1 MLYIKRIIENPKE
14 VIENLNQRGNDFT
27 EDIEV
32 IVDNYKK
39 YTEALQKEEEV
50 KSFINK
56 SSKLIGEYKREG
68 KDSSELLKEI
78 EDSKRSLSDI
88 DSKKYKSLY
97 EERLFNIPNLLAD
110 GTPLGK
116 DDTENEEVK
125 VWGEVPNFPFE
136 AKNHYDIEEAKKDFH
151 FDKAANISKSRFVIT
166 TNFLAKL
173 ERAIMNYMLDTHT
186 SKGYSETAIPFIASA
201 NTLYNSGQLP
211 KFKDDLF
218 KIEKNTK
225 SDKDEESLR
234 DFYLIPTAEVV
245 LANYHQSEILDES
258 LLPLNYTAFSQCFR
272 KEAGSAGRDTS
283 GIIRMHQFGKVE
295 LFKYTTQ
302 ETSYDELDNMVK
314 DAEAIL
320 QGLKLPYRIVKLC
333 TGDIGFGAATTYDLE
348 VWMPGQNKYRECSS
362 CSNVTDFQARR
373 GQIKYKTK
381 DGNKKYAHMLNGS
394 GMATGRILAAVLE
407 NYQQEDGS
415 IKVPEVLGKYM

>member
-1 MLYIKRIIENPKE
+1 MLDIKKIVENQKE

-27 EDIEV
+27 KDIEI
-32 IVDNYKK
+32 IVENYKK

-68 KDSSELLKEI
+68 KDTSELLKEI
-78 EDSKRSLSDI
+78 EDSKKSLNDT
-88 DSKKYKSLY
+88 DSKKYKSAY
-97 EERLFNIPNLLAD
+97 EEVLFNIPNLLAK
-110 GTPLGK
+110 GTPKGK
-116 DDTENEEVK
+116 DDSENEEVK
-125 VWGEVPNFPFE
+125 VWGEIPNFSFE
-136 AKNHYDIEEAKKDFH
+136 AKDHYDIEEAKKDFH

-186 SKGYSETAIPFIASA
+186 KKGYTETAIPFMVSA

-245 LANYHQSEILDES
+245 LANYHQSEILSEDS
-258 LLPLNYTAFSQCFR
+258 LPLNYTAFSQCFR
-272 KEAGSAGRDTS
+272 KEAGSAGRDTT

-320 QGLKLPYRIVKLC
+320 QGLNLPYRIVRLC

-373 GQIKYKTK
+373 GQIRYKTK

-407 NYQQEDGS
+407 NYQQEDGT
-415 IKVPEVLGKYM
+415 IKVPEVLGKYL